1 MRRTR
6 FNKEFN
12 ILACDPSLTAWGYA
26 IIDLEC
32 QVREAGCIKTAPENK
47 KRKIRKGDD
56 SVRRVSEINNML
68 QSLIEQYHINYI
80 LTELPH
86 GSQNAS
92 AARMI
97 GYVVGMLQTWSD
109 SLNIGIEWY
118 SENDVKKYLFGR
130 GSVTKTEMIEKIK
143 TKLNVNWYNIKYKD
157 EAIADALGIY
167 LTALD
172 KSSAL
177 KLFIKTRKDDAN
189 DY

>member
-26 IIDLEC
+26 VVDWEGNVLD
-32 QVREAGCIKTAPENK
+32 VGCIKTEPENK

-109 SLNIGIEWY
+109 SLRIGIEWY
-118 SENDVKKYLFGR
+118 SEDDVKKYLFNR
-130 GSVTKTEMIEKIK
+130 RSVTKSEMINKIK
-143 TKLNVNWYNIKYKD
+143 TKIKVNWYNIKYKD
-157 EAIADALGIY
+157 EAIADALGVY
-167 LTALD
+167 LTALNQ
-172 KSSAL
+172 SSAL
-177 KLFIKTRKDDAN
+177 KLFINNKN
-189 DY
+189 D